1 MDDIYKIVIELPEG
15 IGLCIVGIASILAS
29 VLPPT
34 DKKGVIPSIYRIF
47 HKALQIVA
55 FNIWNAKNRK

>member
-1 MDDIYKIVIELPEG
+1 MDDIYKIMIELPEA

-29 VLPPT
+29 VLPPS
-34 DKKGVIPSIYRIF
+34 DKKGAVYSIYRIV
-47 HKALQIVA
+47 HKGLQIVA

>member
-1 MDDIYKIVIELPEG
+1 MELPEA

-34 DKKGVIPSIYRIF
+34 DKKGVVHSIYRIV
-47 HKALQIVA
+47 HKGLQIVA